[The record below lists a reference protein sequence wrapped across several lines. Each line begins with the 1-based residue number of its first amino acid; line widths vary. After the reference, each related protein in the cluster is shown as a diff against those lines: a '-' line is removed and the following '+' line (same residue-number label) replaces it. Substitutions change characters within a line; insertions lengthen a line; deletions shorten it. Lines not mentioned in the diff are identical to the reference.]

1 MIFHGNKLVTALP
14 RFLCFSDLSDYDVK
28 WESAIKIIIY
38 KKRKNNAQDRH
49 NDRVFSKAASFAV
62 SIENMNKTKQTSYI

>member
-28 WESAIKIIIY
+28 WESAIKITIY
-38 KKRKNNAQDRH
+38 REIKNNAC
-49 NDRVFSKAASFAV
+49 NKDRVFSNAASFAV
-62 SIENMNKTKQTSYI
+62 SIENMNKTKQTFYI

>member
-28 WESAIKIIIY
+28 WESAIKITIY
-38 KKRKNNAQDRH
+38 REIKNNAC
-49 NDRVFSKAASFAV
+49 NKDRVFSNAASFVV
-62 SIENMNKTKQTSYI
+62 SIENMNKTKQTFYI